1 MWFLLTQIF
10 FLLILA
16 ALFGAALMYWWTK
29 SRYEDVTETHTDLV
43 NQSHTLAGRGITRDD
58 LKAEVAGLT
67 AAMPTTDLEPLAQRL
82 TGLEA
87 AVSNFRIPEAYLDPL
102 HARLARLEGY
112 ATAPDD
118 SSGIL
123 AARISDMEASIASL
137 GSEVGKIQNAD
148 LEPIDYRMAQ
158 LESAINQLDFTNDV
172 DLGPVHSGLA
182 RVELALDNLEFP
194 KMEIEPDREY
204 LGAMETRL
212 AEFNERLD
220 DNRKSDVETL
230 MIRMQTLSSSIA
242 QLRMPDMDGV
252 NVKLGRI
259 ETSVSSFG
267 DFKIDVPEP
276 NLDALHERLR
286 LIENQLRYT
295 QEPSRESTQ
304 RFSDI
309 EDSIAT
315 VMSRLTH
322 VSTQIGG
329 IGTPVVNLEPI
340 QDRMRSI
347 ETRLLA
353 PNDDMANLYLRLSD
367 LEAATASVH
376 QKISGVETSVSMIDR
391 TQVDLSPLQSR
402 LIGLETLLG
411 NIRSDLRSMPDMA
424 NVERRLGSLQE
435 AFLGLREPDL
445 APLVSSIRSIES
457 RVDFG
462 SVENRLTSIE
472 YGLAAMHDMLRRRSD
487 AAEVRAEMRSETRS
501 FVAEA
506 PARRSTD
513 ARPRK
518 SEAAPVERVKRERT
532 ETRSSV
538 ERKSTRKRRPKR
550 DRAEREADAI
560 HQYRQPDDQ
569 ANLLVEAAFGT
580 PDELEEI
587 NGVGPMLCALLHDVG
602 VYYFWQVAEWGDEEI
617 SFVDDKLQHFRGRI
631 DRDDWVGQAEDLA
644 DLPSSAQRP

>member
-16 ALFGAALMYWWTK
+16 ALFGAAMMYWWIK

-43 NQSHTLAGRGITRDD
+43 NQSRTLAGRGLTRDD

-67 AAMPTTDLEPLAQRL
+67 AAMPTTDLEPLNQRL
-82 TGLEA
+82 TGLET
-87 AVSNFRIPEAYLDPL
+87 AVSNFRVPETFLDPL

-118 SSGIL
+118 SLGIL
-123 AARISDMEASIASL
+123 AARMSDMEAMISSL
-137 GSEVGKIQNAD
+137 TDEVGKIENTD

-158 LESAINQLDFTNDV
+158 LENAINQLDFSNDV

-182 RVELALDNLEFP
+182 RVELALDNLELP
-194 KMEIEPDREY
+194 KVETELDREY
-204 LGAMETRL
+204 LGAMEARL

-252 NVKLGRI
+252 NAKLGRI
-259 ETSVSSFG
+259 ESSVTSFG
-267 DFKIDVPEP
+267 DFKVDVPEP

-304 RFSDI
+304 RFSDL

-315 VMSRLTH
+315 VMSRLSH

-367 LEAATASVH
+367 LEAATAAVH

-411 NIRSDLRSMPDMA
+411 NIRSDLRGMPDMA

-445 APLVSSIRSIES
+445 TPLVSSIRSIEN

-487 AAEVRAEMRSETRS
+487 TAETRS
-501 FVAEA
+501 EVRTVIQET
-506 PARRSTD
+506 PTRRSTD
-513 ARPRK
+513 VKPALAETARTETVR
-518 SEAAPVERVKRERT
+518 RERT
-532 ETRSSV
+532 ESRSSV
-538 ERKSTRKRRPKR
+538 ERKSTRKRQPKR

-560 HQYRQPDDQ
+560 HQYRQPDDE
-569 ANLLVEAAFGT
+569 ANLLVEAAFGN
-580 PDELEEI
+580 PDDLEEI
-587 NGVGPMLCALLHDVG
+587 NGVGPMLCALLHDIG

-617 SFVDDKLQHFRGRI
+617 NYVDNKLQHFRGRI
-631 DRDDWVGQAEDLA
+631 ERDDWVGQAEDLA
-644 DLPSSAQRP
+644 DLPGSAQRP